1 MEMPR
6 LNKSVR
12 KVVKLQR
19 DEDGKLVPTV
29 IYKGGSKKRKVSS
42 ALRPLEKG
50 VRRLAKS
57 QATLT
62 DTYLRRH
69 NRSNEKRKDG
79 WVKDLVSN
87 VSRAGRK
94 GKKSLGKGAM
104 RWPTPI
110 KVL

>member
-19 DEDGKLVPTV
+19 DEDGSLSPVV
-29 IYKGGSKKRKVSS
+29 IYKGATRKRKVSA

-50 VRRLAKS
+50 IRRLVKS
-57 QATLT
+57 QATVT
-62 DTYLRRH
+62 DTYLRKH

-79 WVKDLVSN
+79 WVKDFVSN
-87 VSRAGRK
+87 VSNAGRK
-94 GKKSLGKGAM
+94 GRKSLGKGIM
-104 RWPTPI
+104 RYPVRVI
-110 KVL
+110 